1 MGQHGEEERWAD
13 CQNRRGRYVRRGGAA
28 PRRAAGRRRAR
39 AAWRPGGSGHAG
51 PILSSLPV
59 PGRAGGQ
66 RRHLWAL
73 GLSAR
78 RRGGVLVAWLAA
90 HSDHSAPQMHSV
102 RAAAQRNVCKL
113 NETNLQQQTCLLQHT
128 HTRGRARLGGPPVCP
143 TFSSRRLA
151 TIVDRTWRRRLR
163 RPSKRERAHDIVSR
177 DIASE
182 VRRVGAGGGARR
194 WAKWARGRSI
204 RDGCQPRQLWRAI
217 RARRA
222 RETLIDTPRYYC
234 SILVIYCKKCRARQ
248 RELYTK

>member
-1 MGQHGEEERWAD
+1 MSCTTNVYYYAVTTTYIVIAIIVVVIPRTQFNVTNSNCYCYYYDDDCGVLIDSSMIIQPLEARRAAGKGMGQHGEGWAD
-13 CQNRRGRYVRRGGAA
+13 CQNRGGRYYVQRGGAA

-90 HSDHSAPQMHSV
+90 HSDHSAQMHSV

-128 HTRGRARLGGPPVCP
+128 HTRARAP
-143 TFSSRRLA
+143 
-151 TIVDRTWRRRLR
+151 
-163 RPSKRERAHDIVSR
+163 
-177 DIASE
+177 
-182 VRRVGAGGGARR
+182 
-194 WAKWARGRSI
+194 RGTS
-204 RDGCQPRQLWRAI
+204 CVPN
-217 RARRA
+217 
-222 RETLIDTPRYYC
+222 
-234 SILVIYCKKCRARQ
+234 V
-248 RELYTK
+248 

>member
-1 MGQHGEEERWAD
+1 MGGLSKPRRQVCAARWGDAE
-13 CQNRRGRYVRRGGAA
+13 QGRRGGQGEGAY
-28 PRRAAGRRRAR
+28 
-39 AAWRPGGSGHAG
+39 AG
-51 PILSSLPV
+51 PILFSLPV
-59 PGRAGGQ
+59 PGRVGRQ
-66 RRHLWAL
+66 RRHLSAL
-73 GLSAR
+73 ELSAR
-78 RRGGVLVAWLAA
+78 RRGGVRVAWPAA

-102 RAAAQRNVCKL
+102 RAAAQRNVCKP
-113 NETNLQQQTCLLQHT
+113 NEFANTTNCCVCCST

-143 TFSSRRLA
+143 TFSSRRSA

-204 RDGCQPRQLWRAI
+204 RDGCQLSPAWRAI

-222 RETLIDTPRYYC
+222 RETLIDTPRY
-234 SILVIYCKKCRARQ
+234 CRSW
-248 RELYTK
+248 